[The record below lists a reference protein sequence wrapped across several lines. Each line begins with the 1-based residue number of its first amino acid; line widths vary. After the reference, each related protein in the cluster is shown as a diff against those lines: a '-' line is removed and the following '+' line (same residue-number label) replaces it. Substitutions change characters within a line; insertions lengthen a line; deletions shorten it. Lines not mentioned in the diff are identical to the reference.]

1 MKKLMVM
8 LAATAL
14 IAGCGRTAMYS
25 EPKGDDVAVIAVENH
40 LDDDAGEQAQDSGGW
55 QAPGSSQPA
64 RVGVFKVDGERTN
77 EMGGNEASRL
87 KGGEHT
93 IQVFADDSIA
103 LRFGDVTWDFEAG
116 QEYVIHIYKNDDA
129 DTDYRAEL
137 VNSAAPDKIL
147 KKVAF

>member
-25 EPKGDDVAVIAVENH
+25 EPEGEDVAVIAVENH
-40 LDDDAGEQAQDSGGW
+40 LNAGGEEKEDDGSGW
-55 QAPGSSQPA
+55 QAPGSSSSA

-77 EMGGNEASRL
+77 EMGGNEAARL

-116 QEYVIHIYKNDDA
+116 QEYVIHIYKSDEADA
-129 DTDYRAEL
+129 DYRAEL
-137 VNSAAPDKIL
+137 VNSAQPDKIL
-147 KKVAF
+147 QKVAF